1 MFSFVFEAHAQQGPG
16 TAEEPFRLS
25 TGARNEFSVLACLAP
40 LCLNDLRVLPHKNL
54 YCVDASP
61 SGAGVCKARVG
72 GRVSREIWRRGD
84 KQGYRAPML
93 SRLTAALKGSGW
105 DQEAALELV
114 EDSEPEA
121 GDLAEGGVFEQ
132 GGTSAAAFADSFL
145 RRAGTESWR
154 LPVPGR
160 LSEGP
165 CDFLELYSGCS
176 RMSGAWAKQGFCVLL
191 LSLRGV
197 GICVSKSC
205 FGACWGCVGVGRFVF
220 FGGPRLVRLSLW
232 LEAPSCVA

>member
-1 MFSFVFEAHAQQGPG
+1 MFTFLFEAYAQQGPG

-40 LCLNDLRVLPHKNL
+40 LCLNDLRVLPDENL

-61 SGAGVCKARVG
+61 SGAGVCRARVG
-72 GRVSREIWRRGD
+72 RRVSREIWRRGD
-84 KQGYRAPML
+84 KLGYRAPML

-105 DQEAALELV
+105 DEEAALELV

-121 GDLAEGGVFEQ
+121 GDLAGGGVFEQ
-132 GGTSAAAFADSFL
+132 GGTSAAAFADSCL
-145 RRAGTESWR
+145 RRAETESWR

-165 CDFLELYSGCS
+165 YDCLELYSGCS
-176 RMSGAWAKQGFCVLL
+176 RMSGAWAKQGFCVLPP
-191 LSLRGV
+191 
-197 GICVSKSC
+197 IE
-205 FGACWGCVGVGRFVF
+205 FI
-220 FGGPRLVRLSLW
+220 
-232 LEAPSCVA
+232 